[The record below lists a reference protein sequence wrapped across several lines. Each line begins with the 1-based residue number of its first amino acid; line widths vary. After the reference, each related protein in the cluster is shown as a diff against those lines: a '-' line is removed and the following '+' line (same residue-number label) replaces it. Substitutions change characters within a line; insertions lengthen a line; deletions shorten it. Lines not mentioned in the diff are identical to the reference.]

1 MSIAKHPTEE
11 LLMAYAAGTLDPGEH
26 IAVATHLLPCCQC
39 RAFVDAM
46 EGAGGALLG
55 DLPPAAMAEGAL
67 SRIEALF
74 DAPAP
79 EPARP
84 APPNARLSAVDG
96 LPDFVRRLPAA
107 DWRWV
112 APGLHIQRL
121 TPPAQSATRVF
132 LLKAKPGMRLL
143 PHGHDGVELTC
154 VLSGSFSH
162 DGERFAP
169 GDFDCGDAETEH
181 DIAIGTE
188 GECIC
193 LVAMRGELQLRGFAG
208 RLIQPLIAI

>member
-11 LLMAYAAGTLDPGEH
+11 LLLAYAAGTLDPGEH
-26 IAVATHLLPCCQC
+26 IAVATHLLPCRQC

-46 EGAGGALLG
+46 EGAGGSLLG
-55 DLPPAAMAEGAL
+55 DMPPAAMAAGAL
-67 SRIEALF
+67 TRIEALL

-79 EPARP
+79 AP
-84 APPNARLSAVDG
+84 APIPAANARLGAVDG
-96 LPDFVRRLPAA
+96 LPGFVRRMPAA
-107 DWRWV
+107 PWRWV

-121 TPPAQSATRVF
+121 TPPASSKTRVF

-143 PHGHDGVELTC
+143 PHGHSGVELTC
-154 VLSGSFSH
+154 VLTGSFSH

-169 GDFDCGDAETEH
+169 GDFDCGDTVTEH

-188 GECIC
+188 CECIC
-193 LVAMRGELQLRGFAG
+193 LVAMRGNLQLRGLAG

>member
-1 MSIAKHPTEE
+1 MSIAKHPAEE
-11 LLMAYAAGTLDPGEH
+11 LLLAYAAGTLDPGEH
-26 IAVATHLLPCCQC
+26 VAVATHLLPCRQC
-39 RAFVDAM
+39 RAFVEAM
-46 EGAGGALLG
+46 EGAGGSLLG

-67 SRIEALF
+67 SRIEALL
-74 DAPAP
+74 DAPEH

-96 LPDFVRRLPAA
+96 LPGFVRRLPAA
-107 DWRWV
+107 NWRWV

-143 PHGHDGVELTC
+143 QHGHSGVELTC

-162 DGERFAP
+162 DGERFSP

-181 DIAIGTE
+181 DIAIGAE
-188 GECIC
+188 SECIC